1 MTYPYG
7 ALAMLCFALTDLY
20 TMLVVPLLAASMHD
34 RTLAFSV
41 HLFSTSFIFSIFL
54 SFFLPFSL
62 ISLSQLS
69 LASSAFFH
77 ASLYLIRFIASTI
90 LEFSAR

>member
-34 RTLAFSV
+34 LELSLSQSICFP
-41 HLFSTSFIFSIFL
+41 HLLFFL
-54 SFFLPFSL
+54 SSFFLSPYLSSL
-62 ISLSQLS
+62 WPLPLSFMLRCT
-69 LASSAFFH
+69 L
-77 ASLYLIRFIASTI
+77 LDL
-90 LEFSAR
+90 